1 LGIVQLCVQLEG
13 FVLQPALALLSCPWG
28 LAGRGEDSAEIS
40 WPSPT
45 HALSGSRR
53 GPGWDAGC
61 AGPRGG
67 RAGGSSQALP
77 SPSPKPGHIQKPQR
91 RGQRTALPRSS
102 RARHPPHPSLRATW
116 AGLCAAQLFPS
127 NRPWPPA
134 LDGRS
139 QTSTRGEAADAGD
152 RPSLPTP
159 SRAAASFWPAPH
171 PRALSPGAAAPL
183 CPPQKTKT
191 ETTSTT
197 RNYWPFYFDQL
208 QQLYIP

>member
-1 LGIVQLCVQLEG
+1 LLCRSPGSSGNVSGQFSRSVSLSQGLLLSVVEMPAAGQRVSLCSLNDTALISCRASPLPPNLRGHHRMFSPTLYIRLEPLGIVQLCVQLEG

-67 RAGGSSQALP
+67 RARGSSQALP

-102 RARHPPHPSLRATW
+102 RARHPPHPSLRA
-116 AGLCAAQLFPS
+116 A
-127 NRPWPPA
+127 
-134 LDGRS
+134 
-139 QTSTRGEAADAGD
+139 
-152 RPSLPTP
+152 
-159 SRAAASFWPAPH
+159 
-171 PRALSPGAAAPL
+171 
-183 CPPQKTKT
+183 
-191 ETTSTT
+191 
-197 RNYWPFYFDQL
+197 
-208 QQLYIP
+208 